1 MEINPFIFW
10 YCLFSADHTKLERAC
25 MGKDL
30 FQMLKQAVYNWIFKL
45 LLEIRADGVM
55 WSQLT
60 VPLARQAMQIQLV
73 FVNNVLFQIVSNNK
87 LRKIF

>member
-1 MEINPFIFW
+1 
-10 YCLFSADHTKLERAC
+10 

-30 FQMLKQAVYNWIFKL
+30 FQMLKQVVYNQIFKL
-45 LLEIRADGVM
+45 LLELRADGAM

-60 VPLARQAMQIQLV
+60 VPLARQAVQIQLV

-87 LRKIF
+87 LRKII